1 MRRSKRFREEA
12 FSSFRIA
19 PRAQEKFQGVSLR
32 IHSTIEV
39 HPHLFHFHIRF
50 IDAPR
55 VIRRFEMRAA
65 ALFQF
70 RCVML
75 HPAVDRV

>member
-1 MRRSKRFREEA
+1 MRRSQRFREEA

-39 HPHLFHFHIRF
+39 HPDLFHFHIRF

-55 VIRRFEMRAA
+55 VIRRVEMRAA
-65 ALFQF
+65 ALLQF
-70 RCVML
+70 GCVML
-75 HPAVDRV
+75 HPAVE